1 MLFLETYE
9 VNKIIAFFKES
20 IQDLNKALQP
30 SKLESQYKELSKEMQ
45 EPSFWLN
52 TKQAKKTAKD
62 ATAIR
67 QKLDD
72 FYHLEMK
79 LKSLVEWFE
88 ISEEGTEEWIILEQ
102 DIDTLQKELKSFE
115 LETILNGPYDYNNA
129 IIELHPG
136 AGGTESQ
143 DWCDMLYRMYTRY
156 AQKKRYKVEVLDYQA
171 GDEAGIKS
179 VTILIKG
186 PYAYGYLK
194 AERGVHRLV
203 RISPFDS
210 NARRHTSFASC
221 DVLPEISDDIDIVIK
236 DEDINIDVYRSGGA
250 GGQSVNTTDSAVRIT
265 HLATGIVVTCQNERS
280 QHKNKDSAMSV
291 LKAKLVQEEIKKQE
305 ATVKNI
311 KGEQKDISWGS
322 QIRSYVFHPY
332 QMVKDHRTNYEVG
345 QVDLVMDGEIDGFI
359 NAYLKAGDEN
369 EQS

>member
-1 MLFLETYE
+1 METYE
-9 VNKIIAFFKES
+9 VNKVLSGFKQSLE
-20 IQDLNKALQP
+20 DLTKALQP
-30 SKLESQYKELSKEMQ
+30 TKLEDEYRALNLEMQ
-45 EPSFWLN
+45 KPGFWN
-52 TKQAKKTAKD
+52 DTKQAKKLTKE
-62 ATAIR
+62 ATYIR
-67 QKLDD
+67 QKLDSLIA
-72 FYHLEMK
+72 LEKKYKNLMD
-79 LKSLVEWFE
+79 WFE
-88 ISEEGTEEWIILEQ
+88 VSEEGTDEWVILED
-102 DIDTLQKELKSFE
+102 DIETLQTELKAFE
-115 LETILNGPYDYNNA
+115 IEILLNGPYDANNA

-143 DWCDMLYRMYTRY
+143 DWADMLYRMYTRY
-156 AQKKRYKVEVLDYQA
+156 AQKKRYKVEVLDYQS

-179 VTILIKG
+179 VTMLIKG

-221 DVLPEISDDIDIVIK
+221 DVLPEISDDIDIDIK
-236 DEDINIDVYRSGGA
+236 DEDIKIDVYRSGGA

-265 HLATGIVVTCQNERS
+265 HIESGIVVTCQNERS
-280 QHKNKDSAMSV
+280 QLKNKESAFSV
-291 LKAKLVQEEIKKQE
+291 LKAKLVQEEIKRQE
-305 ATVKNI
+305 DTLKNI
-311 KGEQKDISWGS
+311 KGEQKDNAWGS

-345 QVDLVMDGEIDGFI
+345 QVDSVMDGELDGFI

-369 EQS
+369 VE